1 MTPPSVLDIYQARA
15 RIASWLAPT
24 PLRLSAW
31 LSSAAAGPAHLKL
44 ESVQPSCSF
53 KIRGAFN
60 ALLRLV
66 EEHPDPTTRPLVV
79 AASAGN
85 HGRAMALAA
94 EALGSR
100 AVIFTPS
107 TAPRSK
113 RDAIRALGVELR
125 DDASSYDEAE
135 RKARRYADACDGV
148 YISPYNHPDVIAGA
162 GTIALELAEAC
173 PDVGTVFVPLGGG
186 GLASGIGLV
195 LRAIAPAAKVVGVEA
210 AASTP
215 FTTGLAHGVI
225 TAIEPR
231 PTLADGLAGNLEPG
245 AITFGL
251 VREVVDEV
259 VVVTE
264 EELRATMR
272 VMAAEEHVIVEGSAA
287 VPVAALMA
295 RRGLAAYPAVVIVS
309 GANVD
314 AEVVGEVLLAR
325 RSLGEGGR
333 A

>member
-1 MTPPSVLDIYQARA
+1 MTPPSVLDIYEARK
-15 RIASWLAPT
+15 RLASRLAPT
-24 PLRLSAW
+24 PLRESAW
-31 LSSAAAGPAHLKL
+31 LSSAARGAVHLKL

-53 KIRGAFN
+53 KVRGAFN
-60 ALLRLV
+60 ALLHLV
-66 EEHPDPTTRPLVV
+66 EEHPDPMTRPVVV

-94 EALGSR
+94 QALGVR
-100 AVIFTPS
+100 IVVFTPA

-113 RDAIRALGVELR
+113 RDAIRGHGAELR
-125 DDASSYDEAE
+125 DEAPSYDEAE
-135 RKARRYADACDGV
+135 RDARLYTRARGGV

-162 GTIALELAEAC
+162 GTTALEVVDAC

-186 GLASGIGLV
+186 GLASGIGLA
-195 LRAIAPAAKVVGVEA
+195 LRAIAPAVRVVGIEA

-215 FTTGLAHGVI
+215 FTTGLAHGAI

-251 VREVVDEV
+251 VREVVDEIV
-259 VVVTE
+259 IVTE
-264 EELRATMR
+264 AELRAAMR
-272 VMAAEEHVIVEGSAA
+272 GMVAEEHVIVEGSAA
-287 VPVAALMA
+287 VAVAALFA
-295 RRGLAAYPAVVIVS
+295 RRGLGALPAVVIVS

-314 AEVVGEVLLAR
+314 ADVLAQV
-325 RSLGEGGR
+325 LG